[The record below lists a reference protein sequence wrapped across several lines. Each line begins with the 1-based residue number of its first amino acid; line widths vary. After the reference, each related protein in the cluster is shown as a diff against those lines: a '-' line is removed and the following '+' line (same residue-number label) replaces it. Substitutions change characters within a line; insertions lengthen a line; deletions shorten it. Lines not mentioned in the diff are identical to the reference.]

1 MIKLKSIFI
10 CTMVAFSAIMFTS
23 CKGHLTSNSFT
34 LDSKHKAVET
44 SEDNPYYDIIIPD
57 ADWVK
62 LSLNE
67 KTIKAQQIVELEK
80 QNLGIAD
87 NILISMNCYSN
98 TFELKQLN
106 DNTYMIDFNPAYFDS
121 KSSSEVIQIICQE
134 IYKVYQH
141 KLIQQYLKAD
151 DRSKHLVCYD
161 KARLYLKELF
171 KTTDE
176 PTQKSACQHDMEKYY
191 KERYEELYLRY
202 LMHHKGDGLISD
214 KQ

>member
-1 MIKLKSIFI
+1 MIKLKSILI
-10 CTMVAFSAIMFTS
+10 CATVAFSAFMFTS
-23 CKGHLTSNSFT
+23 CTGHLTSNSFA

-67 KTIKAQQIVELEK
+67 KTLKAQQIVELEK

-87 NILISMNCYSN
+87 NILISMDCYSN

-121 KSSSEVIQIICQE
+121 KSSSELIQILCQE
-134 IYKVYQH
+134 TYRIYQN
-141 KLIQQYLKAD
+141 KLIQIYIKED
-151 DRSKHLVCYD
+151 DQSKNLVCYD
-161 KARLYLKELF
+161 KARVYLRELF
-171 KTTDE
+171 KATDE
-176 PTQKSACQHDMEKYY
+176 PTKKSVSQYDRETYY
-191 KERYEELYLRY
+191 KKRYEEFYLYTT
-202 LMHHKGDGLISD
+202 KATD
-214 KQ
+214 